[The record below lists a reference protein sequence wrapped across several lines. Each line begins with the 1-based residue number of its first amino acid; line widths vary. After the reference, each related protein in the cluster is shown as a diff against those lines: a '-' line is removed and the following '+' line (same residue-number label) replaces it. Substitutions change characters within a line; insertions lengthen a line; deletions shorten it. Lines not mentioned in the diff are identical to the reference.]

1 MSSCSAQPWGCKSG
15 APIRKPVGRHISPA
29 PPVTR
34 WGFPLTASRRH
45 AILEV
50 LSASDIG
57 NSSHSVQ
64 RSWAC
69 PLTPWVTFQVGCQ
82 PFMFCGPFHS
92 WNVAEVSML
101 NVKDVNS
108 KAYTDFI
115 RFPRTEIEVSEKL
128 GLPLWRVKKTLNLL
142 RALTIAEQLGD
153 GRWVRSNW
161 PSA

>member
-1 MSSCSAQPWGCKSG
+1 
-15 APIRKPVGRHISPA
+15 
-29 PPVTR
+29 
-34 WGFPLTASRRH
+34 
-45 AILEV
+45 
-50 LSASDIG
+50 
-57 NSSHSVQ
+57 
-64 RSWAC
+64 
-69 PLTPWVTFQVGCQ
+69 
-82 PFMFCGPFHS
+82 
-92 WNVAEVSML
+92 ML